1 MHRPSAIGL
10 AALILGLGAAAAGV
24 LMVPPPVAAPPP
36 AAEAPRLILSQARFA
51 DLPGWAED
59 AQNEAWPALR
69 LSCERVMKRKPDTDL
84 GVGGIAANWTGVC
97 AEALALEN
105 PDAAMARAFIEDR
118 FTPVMATSNGAAEG
132 LITGYYEPELLGA
145 LAPDATYATPLY
157 RRPADLVQVD
167 LGEFR
172 EELKGQRIAGR
183 VQDGRLKPFED
194 RARIADGA
202 LGTQGL
208 ELAWVASP
216 VDAFFLEIQGS
227 GRVRMPDGSIM
238 RVGFD
243 GQNGHPYVALGKV
256 MLEDGLLERGRVSM
270 QSIKAWLNGHPDQA
284 QALMNRNPSYV
295 FFRDL
300 GPGPGPLGAQGV
312 ALTPGRS
319 LAVDRKFYPMGL
331 PIWLDTTLPSAA
343 EGAEAPV
350 FRRLMVAQ
358 DTGGAI
364 RGPVRG
370 DVFFGPGAE
379 AERLAGAMKQQGR
392 WWLLL
397 PNAVAATVAPPAD

>member
-1 MHRPSAIGL
+1 VRRSSAFGL
-10 AALILGLGAAAAGV
+10 LTFLLGAGAAALAV
-24 LMVPPPVAAPPP
+24 IMVPRPAPPP
-36 AAEAPRLILSQARFA
+36 AAPPKLVLQIARFA
-51 DLPGWAED
+51 DLPGWTED
-59 AQNEAWPALR
+59 AQDQAWPALR

-84 GVGGIAANWTGVC
+84 GIGGIAANWTGVC
-97 AEALALEN
+97 AEALALEA
-105 PDAAMARAFIEDR
+105 PDAATVRAFIEDR
-118 FTPVMATSNGAAEG
+118 FTPVAAANNGDAQG
-132 LITGYYEPELLGA
+132 LFTGYYEPELLGA
-145 LAPDATYATPLY
+145 AAPDATFATPLY
-157 RRPADLVQVD
+157 RRPEDLVQVD
-167 LGEFR
+167 LGDFR
-172 EELKGQRIAGR
+172 DELKGQRIAGR

-194 RARIADGA
+194 RAKIAQGA
-202 LGTQGL
+202 LGSKGL

-227 GRVRMPDGSIM
+227 GRVRMADGTIM

-270 QSIKAWLNGHPDQA
+270 QSIKAWLNAHPDQA

-319 LAVDRKFYPMGL
+319 LAVDRKFYPLGL
-331 PIWLDTTLPSAA
+331 PIWLDTTLPVAT
-343 EGAEAPV
+343 EGAAPALM
-350 FRRLMVAQ
+350 RRLMVGQ

-379 AERLAGAMKQQGR
+379 AERLAGAMKQPGR

-397 PNAVAATVAPPAD
+397 PNAVAASLPVAE

>member
-1 MHRPSAIGL
+1 
-10 AALILGLGAAAAGV
+10 
-24 LMVPPPVAAPPP
+24 
-36 AAEAPRLILSQARFA
+36 
-51 DLPGWAED
+51 
-59 AQNEAWPALR
+59 
-69 LSCERVMKRKPDTDL
+69 MKRKPETDL
-84 GVGGIAANWTGVC
+84 GIGGTAADWTGVC
-97 AEALALEN
+97 TEVLALAA
-105 PDAAMARAFIEDR
+105 PDAAAVRAFIEDR
-118 FTPVMATSNGAAEG
+118 FTPVAATNNGDAQG
-132 LITGYYEPELLGA
+132 LFTGYYEPELLGA
-145 LAPDATYATPLY
+145 MAPDATYATPLY
-157 RRPADLVQVD
+157 RRPDDLVQVD
-167 LGEFR
+167 LGDFR

-194 RARIADGA
+194 RAKIVEGA
-202 LGTQGL
+202 LGSKGL
-208 ELAWVASP
+208 ELIWVASP

-227 GRVRMPDGSIM
+227 GRVRMADGTIM

-270 QSIKAWLNGHPDQA
+270 QSIKAWLNAHPGEA

-319 LAVDRKFYPMGL
+319 LAVDRKFYPLGL
-331 PIWLDTTLPSAA
+331 PIWLDATLPAAA
-343 EGAEAPV
+343 EGATPV
-350 FRRLMVAQ
+350 PLHRLMVGQ

-379 AERLAGAMKQQGR
+379 AERLAGAMKQPGR

-397 PNAVAATVAPPAD
+397 PNAVAARLPAAG

>member
-1 MHRPSAIGL
+1 MRRSIVIGL
-10 AALILGLGAAAAGV
+10 AALVLAVGAGTLGVLTVPPPPAPPAAAAELV
-24 LMVPPPVAAPPP
+24 LRP
-36 AAEAPRLILSQARFA
+36 SKFA
-51 DLPGWAED
+51 DLPGWAAD

-69 LSCERVMKRKPDTDL
+69 LSCERLMKRKPDTDL
-84 GVGGIAANWTGVC
+84 GIGGTAANWTGVC
-97 AEALALEN
+97 AEALALEA
-105 PDAAMARAFIEDR
+105 PDAATARAFIEDR
-118 FTPVMATSNGAAEG
+118 FTPVQATNKGEAEG

-145 LAPDATYATPLY
+145 VAPGENFTTPLY

-167 LGEFR
+167 LGDFR

-183 VQDGRLKPFED
+183 VQDGRLKPFDD
-194 RARIADGA
+194 RAGIVGGA
-202 LGTQGL
+202 LSGKGL

-227 GRVRMPDGSIM
+227 GRVRMANGTIM

-243 GQNGHPYVALGKV
+243 GQNGHPYVALGKL
-256 MLEDGLLERGRVSM
+256 MLQDGLLERGRVSM
-270 QSIKAWLNGHPDQA
+270 QSIKAWLNAHPEQA

-319 LAVDRKFYPMGL
+319 LAVDRKFYPLGL
-331 PIWLDTTLPSAA
+331 PIWLDTTLPPAA
-343 EGAEAPV
+343 EGQAPPP
-350 FRRLMVAQ
+350 FQRLMVAQ

-370 DVFFGPGAE
+370 DVFFGPGSE
-379 AERLAGAMKQQGR
+379 AERLAGAMKQPGR
-392 WWLLL
+392 WWILL
-397 PNAVAATVAPPAD
+397 PNAVAAALPRD